1 MTTPMTH
8 AKMLKEKAKQAAEES
23 LIEVGQV
30 SVSISNDEPVEPVVE
45 EDEGE
50 NNE

>member
-1 MTTPMTH
+1 MTTLMTH
-8 AKMLKEKAKQAAEES
+8 AKMLKEKAKQAAEEA
-23 LIEVGQV
+23 LIEVGQA
-30 SVSISNDEPVEPVVE
+30 SVVINNDQAVEPAV